1 MKSTLKSS
9 EIIMILA
16 GSLILAFGITWFLSP
31 PGLVTGGL
39 TGIAIIVQKISLG
52 IFGNGVPIWLTN
64 AILNIPLFLVSIKQR
79 GFGFAKK
86 SLYAVIFLS
95 ISLWVCEVL
104 PNPFAHIDDLLLS
117 SLFGGVLVGIGVG
130 LVIRSGATT
139 GGTDMLAAVFKFIKP
154 DLPIQKVMLLIDA
167 IIIIGGMFVF
177 GVINTMYAII
187 SVIVT
192 TKMVTL
198 VLEGGSSA
206 KAAFIVSERSDE
218 IAEAIMNTVGRGTT
232 ALKARGMYSK
242 LEKEMI
248 FVVLSQKELP
258 LLRQVI
264 MEIDPNA
271 FITIAEVREVLG
283 EGFVEEYDPMKL

>member
-1 MKSTLKSS
+1 MKSTLKLS

-39 TGIAIIVQKISLG
+39 TGIAIIVQKTSLG
-52 IFGNGVPIWLTN
+52 LFENGVPIWLTN

-95 ISLWVCEVL
+95 VSLWICEIL

>member
-1 MKSTLKSS
+1 MKSTLKLS

-16 GSLILAFGITWFLSP
+16 GSIILAFGITWFLSP

-39 TGIAIIVQKISLG
+39 TGIAIIVEKIS
-52 IFGNGVPIWLTN
+52 FGLFENGVPIWLTN
-64 AILNIPLFLVSIKQR
+64 AILNIPLFAVSIKQR
-79 GFGFAKK
+79 GFAFAKK

-95 ISLWVCEVL
+95 ISLWGCEIL
-104 PNPFAHIDDLLLS
+104 SNPFAHIDDLLLS

-130 LVIRSGATT
+130 LVIRAGATT
-139 GGTDMLAAVFKFIKP
+139 GGTDMLAAIFKFIKP

-167 IIIIGGMFVF
+167 IIIVGGMFVF
-177 GVINTMYAII
+177 GIINTMYAII

-218 IAEAIMNTVGRGTT
+218 IAESIMNTVGRGTT